1 MMTTLTS
8 NWSYPTT
15 IWFGAGRIAELAA
28 ACHQAGIK
36 KPLLVT
42 DKGLADLPITQN
54 ALASLAGAGVEAAL
68 FAEVDPNPTE
78 INMEAGLQA
87 YKAGQHDG
95 VIAFGGGSGLDL
107 GKMVAFMAGQTR
119 PVWDF
124 EDIGDFWTRANA
136 DVIAPIIA
144 VPTTAGTGS
153 EVGRASVITNSQ
165 TAEKKII
172 FHPKILPTVVICDP
186 QLTVGMPDFITAG
199 TGMDAF
205 AHCLEAFSSPHYHP
219 MSQGIAL
226 EGMRLVKENLTA
238 VYNNP
243 DDITGRA
250 HMMSAAMMGAT
261 AFQKG
266 LGAIHALSHPIG
278 AIYHTHHGTTNAVVM
293 QAVMRFNSSMIESRC
308 AGAARYLGIEGGFD
322 GFYDFVGGLVQ
333 QLNIPKNLTV
343 LGLADVGDADLERI
357 VAAALTDPSAGGNPR
372 EMTAANTRALLESC
386 F

>member
-1 MMTTLTS
+1 MTTLTS

-68 FAEVDPNPTE
+68 FAEVDPNPTA

-124 EDIGDFWTRANA
+124 EDIGDWWTRANA

-172 FHPKILPTVVICDP
+172 FHPKILPNVVICDP

-333 QLNIPKNLTV
+333 QLNIPKNLTD

-357 VAAALTDPSAGGNPR
+357 AAAALTDPSAGGNPR